1 MSPRARPTAHARA
14 RARGIAG
21 ALVITSSVAAGG
33 AAPGPRSG
41 IGDLPARVVHAHAE
55 FDVFVPAG
63 AHAGSSFKCF
73 APIGLSPQV
82 PLRVA
87 VATVPAGEAKR
98 WSYDKDGMLV
108 VDLGDQTGEKHVAL
122 TLDVDVLLMESVGHD
137 DVESTGSSFRKTAGA
152 AQKPYLRPLA
162 GTNPDDPDIAK
173 LAATL
178 KPKAQDLVALARAIE
193 GVVHEKVKEGA
204 AGHDAAGDALRR
216 GSGGRLAR
224 ANLAVALFLSQSVPV
239 RLLGTVP
246 ARGSGSFEYLVDVNA
261 GDAGWLRLDP
271 LRRGKSPFPWSER
284 EDVVLAEVNA
294 DTPIAAGSRPR
305 MWFCGG
311 GLTAGNKGASTW
323 LCREDRGAPCPRS
336 TAKQILPVLLCAFA
350 AESAK
355 GRAGGEVLDVAAV
368 PAAAACRPL
377 VEWLATLA
385 PLPAG
390 GTK

>member
-1 MSPRARPTAHARA
+1 MSRRVRQA
-14 RARGIAG
+14 
-21 ALVITSSVAAGG
+21 ALAAALLVTGS
-33 AAPGPRSG
+33 AAAVGPAPG

-63 AHAGSSFKCF
+63 AHSGCSFKCF

-87 VATVPAGEAKR
+87 VATVPAGEATR
-98 WSYDKDGMLV
+98 WSYDRDGMLV
-108 VDLGDQTGEKHVAL
+108 VELGNQTGEKHVAL

-137 DVESTGSSFRKTAGA
+137 DVESSGTLYRRAAGA
-152 AQKPYLRPLA
+152 TMKPYLRPLA
-162 GTNPDDPDIAK
+162 GTHPDDPDIAK

-193 GVVHEKVKEGA
+193 GVVHDKVKDGA

-224 ANLAVALFLSQSVPV
+224 ANLAVALFLAQSVPV

-246 ARGSGSFEYLVDVNA
+246 ARGSGSLEYLVDVNA

-305 MWFCGG
+305 LWFCGG

-323 LCREDRGAPCPRS
+323 LCREDRGAPCPRT
-336 TAKQILPVLLCAFA
+336 TAKQILPVLLSAFA
-350 AESAK
+350 TESAK
-355 GRAGGEVLDVAAV
+355 GRAGGEVLDVAAA

-385 PLPAG
+385 PLSGG

>member
-1 MSPRARPTAHARA
+1 MR
-14 RARGIAG
+14 RGVAPLAAL
-21 ALVITSSVAAGG
+21 ALV
-33 AAPGPRSG
+33 APAPAPG

-63 AHAGSSFKCF
+63 AHVDCSFKCF

-87 VATVPAGEAKR
+87 VATAPAGEATSWR
-98 WSYDKDGMLV
+98 YDGDGMLAV
-108 VDLGDQTGEKHVAL
+108 RLKDQTGEKHVAL

-137 DVESTGSSFRKTAGA
+137 DVESSGTLYRRA
-152 AQKPYLRPLA
+152 APAALKPYLRPLA

-178 KPKAQDLVALARAIE
+178 KPKAQDLVALARTIE
-193 GVVHEKVKEGA
+193 GVVHDRVKEGA

-216 GSGGRLAR
+216 GIGGRLAR

-305 MWFCGG
+305 LWFCGG
-311 GLTAGNKGASTW
+311 GLTAGSKGATLW
-323 LCREDRGAPCPRS
+323 LCREDRGAPCSRS
-336 TAKQILPVLLCAFA
+336 TAKQILPVLLSAFA

-355 GRAGGEVLDVAAV
+355 GRAGGETLDVAAT

-377 VEWLATLA
+377 VEWLATLQ
-385 PLPAG
+385 PAAG
-390 GTK
+390 SDSK

>member
-1 MSPRARPTAHARA
+1 VPP
-14 RARGIAG
+14 
-21 ALVITSSVAAGG
+21 
-33 AAPGPRSG
+33 G

-55 FDVFVPAG
+55 FDVFVPSG

-87 VATVPAGEAKR
+87 VATLPAGEAKR

-137 DVESTGSSFRKTAGA
+137 DVESTGSSYRKTAGA
-152 AQKPYLRPLA
+152 ALKPYLRPLA

-224 ANLAVALFLSQSVPV
+224 ANLAVALFLAQSVPV

-271 LRRGKSPFPWSER
+271 LRRGSRPSR
-284 EDVVLAEVNA
+284 GRSEDVVLAEVTA
-294 DTPIAAGSRPR
+294 DTPIAAGLRPR
-305 MWFCGG
+305 LWFCGG

-323 LCREDRGAPCPRS
+323 LCREDRGAPCPCS
-336 TAKQILPVLLCAFA
+336 TAKQILPVLLSAFA